1 MEERK
6 VIPNLLLNKK
16 LKELGFENEEELFV
30 EICSVC
36 LNQDEENIRKNFTE
50 KVLRPTFDDEKYLA
64 SLKQE
69 KNIDIDSIYQ
79 SIDSISVFKI
89 LKAFHTVIKSELII
103 IINRLKYLSEELDI
117 SLQDYNIKR
126 EYLKRW
132 NINDYCSKLIF
143 HILYNDGEIN

>member
-1 MEERK
+1 M
-6 VIPNLLLNKK
+6 
-16 LKELGFENEEELFV
+16 
-30 EICSVC
+30 
-36 LNQDEENIRKNFTE
+36 
-50 KVLRPTFDDEKYLA
+50 
-64 SLKQE
+64 
-69 KNIDIDSIYQ
+69 IYQ

-117 SLQDYNIKR
+117 SLEDYNIKK

-132 NINDYCSKLIF
+132 SINNYCSKLIF